1 MMHEM
6 ENITA
11 FLSFRIRF
19 YNLVVSRTSE
29 IAMLELNQI
38 IKEARNGNEL
48 PFNKFLKR
56 TFIDLKKQLILLT
69 KSESKAEDIFIEG
82 MQKFWERFIIQ
93 QNEIPKN
100 SKGYIFMIC
109 KNIWLM
115 EKRNHWNKIVLK
127 DSFLDHEVI
136 SADDYDKNED
146 NELTLRK
153 KSLGIALTM
162 ISAKCKELMELS
174 MDASIKLIDC
184 MELLGYETY
193 QALIQAK
200 YNCKKKLIKEVF
212 TALSELKRNS

>member
-1 MMHEM
+1 M

-19 YNLVVSRTSE
+19 YNLVVSRTSK

-38 IKEARNGNEL
+38 INEARNGNEL
-48 PFNKFLKR
+48 PFNKFLKT
-56 TFIDLKKQLILLT
+56 TFNDLKKQLILLI
-69 KSESKAEDIFIEG
+69 KSEPKAEDVFIEA
-82 MQKFWERFIIQ
+82 MQKFWERFVIQ
-93 QNEIPKN
+93 ENEIPKN
-100 SKGYIFMIC
+100 PKGYIFMIC

-115 EKRNHWNKIVLK
+115 EKRNQWNKIILK
-127 DSFLDHEVI
+127 DSFLDHEVV
-136 SADDYDKNED
+136 SADDDDESED
-146 NELTLRK
+146 SELNLRK
-153 KSLGIALTM
+153 KSLVIALTM

-174 MDASIKLIDC
+174 MDTSIKLIDC
-184 MELLGYETY
+184 MESLGYETY